1 MFELYKKRDL
11 SANFSDTTTFF
22 KSFGKHYFKNY
33 LVINGIFLM
42 VLVVLIY
49 FISKV
54 YMELL
59 FSGISNA
66 QNNPNYLMAYFNNN
80 ISLIIGSFAITF
92 LLIVILSMLNISFPV
107 IYLKLFEKNNSDNF
121 ETKEIINGLK
131 ANIGKMI
138 VFFLGSI
145 FIILPLAIIVFGL
158 LFLLCFIL
166 IGIPLLFIVGSA
178 FISWVTLS
186 YYEYILKDVGYFTA
200 LVNGFGLVKQQ
211 FWTIVGTTFLM
222 MMLVQIIQG
231 FITMIPYVL
240 SLIWMFVSTNNLQET
255 GSQTDTFSTMGI
267 LLAVIMVFSVLLS
280 YIFNNFILVNQG
292 LIYYGLQEEKENN
305 STKSQ
310 IDLIGTDIE

>member
-1 MFELYKKRDL
+1 
-11 SANFSDTTTFF
+11 
-22 KSFGKHYFKNY
+22 
-33 LVINGIFLM
+33 
-42 VLVVLIY
+42 
-49 FISKV
+49 
-54 YMELL
+54 
-59 FSGISNA
+59 
-66 QNNPNYLMAYFNNN
+66 
-80 ISLIIGSFAITF
+80 
-92 LLIVILSMLNISFPV
+92 LSMLNISFPV

-121 ETKEIINGLK
+121 ETQEIINGLK

-138 VFFLGSI
+138 VFFLGSL
-145 FIILPLAIIVFGL
+145 FIILPLAIIIFGL

-166 IGIPLLFIVGSA
+166 IGIPLIIIVGSA
-178 FISWVTLS
+178 FMSWITLS
-186 YYEYILKDVGYFTA
+186 YYEYILKDIGYFTA
-200 LVNGFGLVKQQ
+200 LANGFRLVKQQ

-222 MMLVQIIQG
+222 MMLTQIIQG

-240 SLIWMFVSTNNLQET
+240 SLIWMFVSTKNLQET

>member
-42 VLVVLIY
+42 ILVVLIY

-54 YMELL
+54 YMEVL

-66 QNNPNYLMAYFNNN
+66 QNNPNYGMAFFNNN
-80 ISLIIGSFAITF
+80 LPLIIGGFAITF

-107 IYLKLFEKNNSDNF
+107 IYLRLLEKTNGYDFSIQ
-121 ETKEIINGLK
+121 EIISGLK
-131 ANIGKMI
+131 NNIGKMI
-138 VFFLGSI
+138 IFLVGII
-145 FIILPLAIIVFGL
+145 FVIMPLSVIVFGL

-178 FISWVTLS
+178 FISWITLS
-186 YYEYILKDVGYFTA
+186 YYEYILKDIGYFTA
-200 LVNGFGLVKQQ
+200 LANGFRMIKQQ
-211 FWTIVGTTFLM
+211 FWTTVGTTFLM

-240 SLIWMFVSTNNLQET
+240 SMIWMFVSTKNLQET
-255 GSQTDTFSTMGI
+255 GAQTDTFSTMGI

-292 LIYYGLQEEKENN
+292 LIYYSLQEEKENN

>member
-22 KSFGKHYFKNY
+22 KTFGKHYFKNY
-33 LVINGIFLM
+33 FIINGIFLM

-54 YMELL
+54 YTETF
-59 FSGISNA
+59 FSNITNINRD
-66 QNNPNYLMAYFNNN
+66 QEYLTNYFNDN
-80 ISLIIGSFAITF
+80 IPLIIGIFSIAF

-107 IYLKLFEKNNSDNF
+107 IYLKLLEKNGENNF
-121 ETKEIINGLK
+121 SIQEIKRDLI

-138 VFFLGSI
+138 VFLLGSL
-145 FIILPLAIIVFGL
+145 FLILPLAMVVFSL

-166 IGIPLLFIVGSA
+166 IGIPLMFIVGSA
-178 FISWVTLS
+178 FLSWITLS
-186 YYEYILKDVGYFTA
+186 YYEFLHKKLGYLKA
-200 LVNGFGLVKQQ
+200 LSNGFRMIKQQ
-211 FWTIVGTTFLM
+211 FWTIVSTTFLM
-222 MMLVQIIQG
+222 MMLIQIIQG
-231 FITMIPYVL
+231 FITLIPYL
-240 SLIWMFVSTNNLQET
+240 ISMIWMFVSSKSLEEASGEPAN
-255 GSQTDTFSTMGI
+255 FSTMGI
-267 LLAVIMVFSVLLS
+267 IMATIMVFSVLLS

-292 LIYYGLQEEKENN
+292 LIYYSLQEEKENN